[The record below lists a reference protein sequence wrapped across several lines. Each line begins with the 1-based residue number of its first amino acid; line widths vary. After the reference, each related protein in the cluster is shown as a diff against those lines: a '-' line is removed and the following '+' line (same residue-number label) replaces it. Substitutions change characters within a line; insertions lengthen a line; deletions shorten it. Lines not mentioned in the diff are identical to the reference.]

1 MDVDQHMV
9 VLTRHLHEAL
19 GHLMTIDTISHA
31 VTRSGDPFPMPKLGP
46 GATGVSLRG
55 HGWGRWLERVDKRI
69 LAGIDRSLDPETSAA
84 AAIAMFQKDIDRMT
98 AAHEA
103 AVAAG
108 LERPL
113 EGEEILSTAHLVADA
128 DTLRVL
134 IGMCG
139 SALAAR
145 TWLTEQ
151 MAIHAMQVAAKRSTR
166 GEGQIIHVEHAT
178 LEIPFRLPPLRID
191 EQRVDIAPGE
201 VSWSGDV
208 VRVGGAL
215 PETVQALVVGRPFET
230 IVEGTPLGRRTVARV
245 DVQEVGGV
253 EDMLVRLEPDMVR
266 IDAVLPPPR

>member
-166 GEGQIIHVEHAT
+166 HRPRRGV
-178 LEIPFRLPPLRID
+178 
-191 EQRVDIAPGE
+191 
-201 VSWSGDV
+201 
-208 VRVGGAL
+208 
-215 PETVQALVVGRPFET
+215 VVGRRRT
-230 IVEGTPLGRRTVARV
+230 RGRRAARDGPGTRRRPPV
-245 DVQEVGGV
+245 RDHRRGNAARSPDGGAGGRPGGGRRRGHARPAGARHGQDRCRPATAEVTRDECRAAMWSRDVTEI
-253 EDMLVRLEPDMVR
+253 PS
-266 IDAVLPPPR
+266 